1 MMRSYTRRLLC
12 RMAVLVLLAPAGWA
26 ETLRVMSFNV
36 RYPAKGDGNNRW
48 EVRQDTL
55 VRTIRLKNPDV
66 LGTQE
71 LFYIQGDYI
80 ARNLP
85 EYEWFGNSRR
95 GNREDE
101 HMGIFYK
108 RSKLRLIEA
117 GNFWLSETP
126 EVAGSQAW
134 GATLP
139 RMVTWGLFE
148 LRDSGKRFYHYNT
161 HFQHT
166 AQGSEAR
173 VNSARLIADR
183 IGRLPKD
190 APLVLT
196 GDFNAA
202 AQESEPYKILTAG
215 LTDAWVTAAQRV
227 GPEGTTSGFRGATGR
242 RRIDWVLY
250 RAPWNVLYAETVA
263 YNEEGRY
270 PSDHYPVFVVFEL
283 P

>member
-1 MMRSYTRRLLC
+1 MKRIGYLIAL
-12 RMAVLVLLAPAGWA
+12 AVLWAGVCPA
-26 ETLRVMSFNV
+26 ETLSVMSFNV
-36 RYPAKGDGNNRW
+36 RYPAKGDGPNRW

-55 VRTIRLKNPDV
+55 VRTIRLKNPDIV
-66 LGTQE
+66 GTQE
-71 LFYIQGDYI
+71 LFFIQGEYI
-80 ARNLP
+80 TANLP

-101 HMGIFYK
+101 HMGVFYK

-139 RMVTWGLFE
+139 RMATWGLFE
-148 LRDSGKRFYHYNT
+148 LRASGKRFYLYNT

-166 AQGSEAR
+166 PQGNEAR

-190 APLVLT
+190 VPLILT
-196 GDFNAA
+196 GDFNAPAPDSEVYKTLA
-202 AQESEPYKILTAG
+202 AP
-215 LTDAWVTAAQRV
+215 LTDAWVTAAHKV
-227 GPEGTTSGFRGATGR
+227 GPEGTMSGFRGGAGG
-242 RRIDWVLY
+242 RRIDWIMYRGPFSVL
-250 RAPWNVLYAETVA
+250 LAETVA
-263 YNEEGRY
+263 YNEDGRY
-270 PSDHYPVFVVFEL
+270 PSDHYPVFAVFEWQ
-283 P
+283 